1 MIAASIRYHGSIKT
15 DILLNLSLYAVGADD
30 SYGIRRKKILL
41 KTNYR
46 GSYVIMKVTDRHSLK
61 LTNSVMNV
69 HQYSAAHP
77 LLSFLLDSELSACM
91 QS

>member
-1 MIAASIRYHGSIKT
+1 MPLVQMTALELEEKNPS
-15 DILLNLSLYAVGADD
+15 
-30 SYGIRRKKILL
+30 

-61 LTNSVMNV
+61 LTNSVMND

-77 LLSFLLDSELSACM
+77 LLSFLLD
-91 QS
+91 